1 MAPADGKILPMEQA
15 RDEAFASCAMGNG
28 IVILP
33 SNGEVT
39 APCDGTIT
47 TILEPSLHAVGIET
61 EDGIN
66 ILIHIGIDT
75 VKMEGDGFTSSVS
88 VGQKV
93 KAGDPLISM
102 DLEKVKKDGYLPDV
116 MMVVLEEEGMPSIK
130 YHTKDTAKKGKT
142 KVAEY

>member
-116 MMVVLEEEGMPSIK
+116 MMVVLEEEDESE
-130 YHTKDTAKKGKT
+130 TKS
-142 KVAEY
+142 ES